1 MVHQYIS
8 YIYID
13 YKFYGYLLNLLYKI
27 LAFLVIKK
35 RVSENM
41 RPKYTAIIAIFAI
54 AIIIGAVAAGS
65 LFKLILRYPLI
76 WQ

>member
-1 MVHQYIS
+1 
-8 YIYID
+8 
-13 YKFYGYLLNLLYKI
+13 
-27 LAFLVIKK
+27 
-35 RVSENM
+35 M
-41 RPKYTAIIAIFAI
+41 RSKYTAIIAIFAI